1 MNLENTAEL
10 KEASK
15 AKRLNTETLFEGQNE
30 IFIVHHDVEY
40 RLRITKNDKL
50 ILTK

>member
-1 MNLENTAEL
+1 LEPKNTAEL
-10 KEASK
+10 RDAFE
-15 AKRLNTETLFEGQNE
+15 AKRLNTETLFGGQNE

-40 RLRITKNDKL
+40 RLRITRNDKL

>member
-1 MNLENTAEL
+1 LKLENTAEL
-10 KEASK
+10 KEASPTK
-15 AKRLNTETLFEGQNE
+15 CLTTETLFEGKNE
-30 IFIVHHDVEY
+30 IFIVHHDAEY